1 MICPICNH
9 TRIVSLREVNE
20 YWHCRGCGVAWRKK
34 LQKTTY
40 KEDYYAPAS
49 SAASIMFR
57 PLLNFFYFLRSRYSE
72 RKQHGLWIDVGA
84 GDGNFVSGVDAKRK
98 IGVEGSLAAREIM
111 KKKGIRVLGDASFL
125 QKRGLAADVISF
137 WHVLE
142 HLVDP
147 EKFLLA
153 SFRNLKKSGELIVAV
168 PNIDSFEF
176 GFFERD
182 WFHLEPKLHLWHF
195 SPKSIKILLRKCGF
209 RIKRID
215 YFSIEHHSTG
225 LLQSFINKGSSQK
238 NSLHKLVKS
247 IRQTDA
253 VAVKASD
260 VLVNLFWLTLGLPI
274 IFIVWIIN
282 SLTERS
288 GTFVIVAVKR

>member
-1 MICPICNH
+1 MICPVCNH
-9 TRIVSLREVNE
+9 AKITSLRGVSE
-20 YWHCRGCGVAWRKK
+20 YWRCLKCGVAWRKK
-34 LQKTTY
+34 LQKATY
-40 KEDYYAPAS
+40 KKSYYVPAS
-49 SAASIMFR
+49 SAASIVFR
-57 PLLNFFYFLRSRYSE
+57 PLLNLFYFLRSRYSE
-72 RKQHGLWIDVGA
+72 RKQHDLWIDVGA
-84 GDGNFVSGVDAKRK
+84 GDGNFISKVSAKRK

-111 KKKGIRVLGDASFL
+111 KRKGIRVLGDASFL
-125 QKRGLAADVISF
+125 QKRGLGADVISF

-142 HLVDP
+142 HLENP

-153 SFRNLKKSGELIVAV
+153 SFRNLKKFGELIVAV

-176 GFFERD
+176 DFFKRD

-195 SPKSIKILLRKCGF
+195 SPKSLGILLGKCGF
-209 RIKRID
+209 KIKRID
-215 YFSIEHHSTG
+215 YFSIEHHPTG
-225 LLQSFINKGSSQK
+225 LLQSFINKRSSQK

-247 IRQTDA
+247 IRQTGA
-253 VAVKASD
+253 VKVKASD

>member
-1 MICPICNH
+1 MIILLKEFKDLTNMKFNH
-9 TRIVSLREVNE
+9 WTVIEYAGRKNKDNRRYWLCECDCGNKTR
-20 YWHCRGCGVAWRKK
+20 
-34 LQKTTY
+34 
-40 KEDYYAPAS
+40 KE
-49 SAASIMFR
+49 I
-57 PLLNFFYFLRSRYSE
+57 
-72 RKQHGLWIDVGA
+72 
-84 GDGNFVSGVDAKRK
+84 
-98 IGVEGSLAAREIM
+98 
-111 KKKGIRVLGDASFL
+111 
-125 QKRGLAADVISF
+125 
-137 WHVLE
+137 
-142 HLVDP
+142 
-147 EKFLLA
+147 

-288 GTFVIVAVKR
+288 GAFVIVAVKR